1 MIENS
6 RKLKFMSIMTQEI
19 SDEWIPVWIDRL
31 DKMGFFTAPA
41 SIHHHS
47 AYEGGLFDHSYQVTL
62 NLLNL
67 TRWLH
72 LTWKRP
78 ESPYIVGMFHDLCK
92 CDNYKCKKPDGM
104 HPEAWVYSDG
114 QLLTW

>member
-1 MIENS
+1 MMIENS

-72 LTWKRP
+72 LIGSALKAP
-78 ESPYIVGMFHDLCK
+78 IL
-92 CDNYKCKKPDGM
+92 
-104 HPEAWVYSDG
+104 WVCSMTCASVTTISARSLMGYTLKHGSILMG
-114 QLLTW
+114 SF